1 MKNVDIYLKKA
12 IMHIID
18 REAGSPVFSQKE
30 LDLTK
35 EFVRD
40 YLQKK
45 IQKIS
50 SAQTKT
56 GTLAADN
63 AFTKLIQSSQEDF
76 ISASEQLVQ
85 RWFEVY
91 QESEEAPSADV
102 FVVLYEV
109 DTVMH
114 LALLKNNYR
123 EAYTHFIEADE
134 EGIDNRLILN
144 RAILGSKSQKADEAL
159 AVDLNSLTYELV
171 EKRYDFS
178 GKKQNYFSEKV
189 IESVPAPSLEE
200 NVKVIQKVA
209 KSLGKKFETEE
220 FDLIADLKEA
230 VYDTIEE
237 KGRLDHEMIAEKVFK
252 DNVTA
257 KLAFKEEVQ
266 EKGFVPEAA
275 PVREVQEI
283 SEKKFGKQKFK
294 LSNGIELV
302 VPVDVYRNPDLIEFV
317 NNPDGTISVVIKN
330 VEEVMNRI

>member
-56 GTLAADN
+56 GTLAAEN

-76 ISASEQLVQ
+76 ISVSEQLVQ

-109 DTVMH
+109 DTIMH

-159 AVDLNSLTYELV
+159 AVDLTSLSYELV

-317 NNPDGTISVVIKN
+317 NNPDGTISVMIKN

>member
-1 MKNVDIYLKKA
+1 MDIYLKKA